1 MKNKDQQYII
11 IENANE
17 HNLKNI
23 DIKIPHHQITCFTG
37 VSGSGKS
44 SLVYD
49 IICKESQRR
58 YFETFSSYARQFVGK
73 MSRPEVER
81 IEGLMPAISVDQKTI
96 SRNPRSTVGT
106 MSELYDYLRLLFAR
120 IGKSDKNNEVKL
132 TRSLF
137 SFNSNQGYCPHC
149 KGLGVEDKIDPELLI
164 KDPDKSLRQGA
175 LKITTP
181 SGYTIYSQVTIDV
194 MNQVCKSEGFNV
206 DIPWKDLTQEQ
217 KNIVLN
223 GSDKIKIPFGK
234 HTLESRMK
242 WSGITAKPRE
252 EGYYK
257 GILPIMENIL
267 RVDRNPNIL
276 RFAQTVNCSKCNGQ
290 RLNNI
295 ALSIKINNKNIID
308 FAKLP
313 ISELKNVFQKIHF
326 KKEHENIAFPI
337 RKKIIE
343 RCDILEELGLSY
355 LSLMRE
361 STTLSGGEAQRIR
374 LATQVGNGLRGI
386 MYILDEPSV
395 GLHPRDNR
403 RMIKI
408 MRRLRDQGNTVLV
421 VEHDKETMLCADNI
435 IDIGPYAGKN
445 GGRILFNE
453 KVNNIQNISLKE
465 SETLKY
471 LTNKELNIKPKKA
484 FADKYL
490 KITGANLHNLKNINV
505 SFRLHAL
512 NLVTGVSGAGKST
525 LVFNLLGK
533 YYENKLSGNKYKT
546 EFFSEIFSDDKIEKI
561 IKIDQSPIGRTPR
574 SNPATYTKLFDQIRK
589 LFANLP
595 ESKQKKWNQG
605 HFSFN
610 TKGGRCET
618 CEGAGYIQTG
628 MHFLGNVETICE
640 ICGGERYDKE
650 TLQVKYKNKSI
661 SEILEMEISDAEN
674 FFIDEPKINH
684 YIKIMNALGL
694 GYLSLGQ
701 SATTLSGGEAQR
713 LKLAAEL
720 VKPTKAH
727 TLYIF
732 DEPTTGLHSYDI
744 AILINALQNLTKKG
758 HTVIVIEH
766 NAELIKSAN
775 HIVDLGLEGG
785 EHGGNIIFSGT
796 YENLLKCNES
806 HTAKALL
813 NEDIKIEEK
822 SDNNLDKIIDAPI
835 SLKGINTHNLKNI
848 DIEIPRNKLTVITG
862 VSGSG
867 KSSLAFDTLF
877 AEGQFR
883 FTESFST
890 YTRSLIQQKARPDI
904 IESKGLT
911 PSIAINNK
919 SINKNPR
926 ATVGTITGIY
936 DLYRLL
942 FSRISKNEN
951 DETCKE
957 LSSHFSFNHKSG
969 ACTVCKGLGFEL
981 TCDVDKLISNP
992 ELALNNGAMKGS
1004 KPGQFYG
1011 DPFGQYMAILNT
1023 VGEILNINYNTAW
1036 NELNEKAKN
1045 IALFGTGDIEYDVD
1059 WRYKRKNREGT
1070 HQFKGKW
1077 QGLIFYINDEYIRKQ
1092 DKQGGANIAAL
1103 MKEVKCSSCN
1113 GYRLNN
1119 DALLYKIAD
1128 KNIAQISNMESTEAL
1143 NFFESLKS
1151 LLNKN
1156 ELIISSEIRKLLVE
1170 KLKSM
1175 HDIGLGYLST
1185 NRGAVS
1191 LSGGE
1196 GRRLRLI
1203 SQLGGALVG
1212 ITYVLDEP
1220 TVGLHSKDTKS
1231 LIKLLKKLSEQ
1242 NTVVVVE
1249 HDEEIIKSADY
1260 LFELGPGAG
1269 INGGELIAKGT
1280 KDTFLQ
1286 NHKALTSRYLQ
1297 ENYKPN
1303 FNKQILDID
1312 FGIEI
1317 KEASANN
1324 LKNLN
1329 LKLPINGITVFSGVS
1344 GSGKTSLVFDVIGKS
1359 AKQNRSINCKNISG
1373 LNRFSS
1379 VVFMDQS
1386 PIGRNAL
1393 STPLTFLNLY
1403 DNIRELFA
1411 KTDIAK
1417 NKKLKSSHFSFNSKM
1432 GQCAVCKGQGQIKIP
1447 MDFLS
1452 DVYVICSECA
1462 GKRFNKEV
1470 LQIKWR
1476 NLTIY
1481 DVLNKTISEAAL
1493 IFESEEKLKSSFEL
1507 LNNLGLGHLKLGQSA
1522 TTLSGGEAQRLKL
1535 AKELI
1540 KNKKAYLP
1548 TGMTKQKYLYLL
1560 DEPTTGLHFADIEK
1574 LIAVL
1579 FNLRDQGH
1587 ALYIIEHHPWFYK
1600 IADYLVELG
1609 QVGGNKG
1616 GYLIKSQNIDI
1627 T

>member
-1 MKNKDQQYII
+1 MKNRDQQYII
-11 IENANE
+11 IENASE
-17 HNLKNI
+17 HNLKNVN
-23 DIKIPHHQITCFTG
+23 IKIPHHQITCFTG

-81 IEGLMPAISVDQKTI
+81 IEGLMPAISVDQKTV

-120 IGKSDKNNEVKL
+120 TGTSDRNAEIKL
-132 TRSLF
+132 SRSLF
-137 SFNSNQGYCPHC
+137 SFNSNEGYCPHC
-149 KGLGVEDKIDPELLI
+149 KGLGIEDKIDPELII
-164 KDPDKSLRQGA
+164 KDPNKSLREGA

-194 MNQVCKSEGFNV
+194 MDQVCKSEGFHV
-206 DIPWKDLTQEQ
+206 DILWKDLTQEQ

-223 GSDKIKIPFGK
+223 GSNKIKIPFGK

-252 EGYYK
+252 EGFYK

-276 RFAQTVNCSKCNGQ
+276 RFARTVNCSKCNGQ
-290 RLNNI
+290 RLNDI
-295 ALSIKINNKNIID
+295 ASSVKIDNKNIID
-308 FAKLP
+308 FADLS
-313 ISELKNVFQKIHF
+313 ISELKKVFQKIQF
-326 KKEHENIAFPI
+326 KEEHKSIVKPI
-337 RKKIIE
+337 QEKIIE
-343 RCDILEELGLSY
+343 RCNILEELGLSY
-355 LSLMRE
+355 LTLMRE

-386 MYILDEPSV
+386 LYILDEPSV
-395 GLHPRDNR
+395 GLHPRDNQ

-408 MRRLRDQGNTVLV
+408 MKRLRDQGNTVLV
-421 VEHDKETMLCADNI
+421 VEHDKETMQCSDNI
-435 IDIGPYAGKN
+435 VDIGPYAGKN
-445 GGRILFNE
+445 GGKILFNE
-453 KVNNIQNISLKE
+453 KVENIETISVKE

-471 LTNKELNIKPKKA
+471 LINQQLEVEPNKNLANKW
-484 FADKYL
+484 L
-490 KITGANLHNLKNINV
+490 KIKGANLHNLKNIDV
-505 SFRLHAL
+505 DFRLHAL

-525 LVFNLLGK
+525 LVFDLLGK
-533 YYENKLSGNKYKT
+533 YYENKFLGNTLKA
-546 EFFSEIFSDDKIEKI
+546 EFFSEISSDIDIQKI
-561 IKIDQSPIGRTPR
+561 IEINQLPIGRTPR

-589 LFANLP
+589 LFADLP
-595 ESKQKKWNQG
+595 ESKQNKWKQG

-640 ICGGERYDKE
+640 VCSGERYDKE
-650 TLQVKYKNKSI
+650 TLQVKYKDRNI
-661 SEILEMEISDAEN
+661 SEILEMEISDAEK
-674 FFIDEPKINH
+674 FFEDEPKIHH
-684 YIKIMNALGL
+684 YLKIMNALGL

-720 VKPTKAH
+720 VKPTKEH

-744 AILINALQNLTKKG
+744 AILISALQNLTKKG
-758 HTVIVIEH
+758 HTVIIIEH
-766 NAELIKSAN
+766 DAELIKSAD
-775 HIVDLGLEGG
+775 HIVDLGQEGG
-785 EHGGNIIFSGT
+785 EHGGNIIFSGE
-796 YENLLKCNES
+796 YKNLLKCNES
-806 HTAKALL
+806 YTAKALL
-813 NEDIKIEEK
+813 KEDIQIEEK
-822 SDNNLDKIIDAPI
+822 PDNNLDKIIDAPI
-835 SLKGINTHNLKNI
+835 SLKGVNTHNLKNI
-848 DIEIPRNKLTVITG
+848 DVEFPRNKLTVITG

-904 IESKGLT
+904 LESRGLT
-911 PSIAINNK
+911 PSIAIDNK
-919 SINKNPR
+919 SITKNPR
-926 ATVGTITGIY
+926 ATVGTITGLY

-942 FSRISKNEN
+942 FSRISKNGDGEV
-951 DETCKE
+951 CKE
-957 LSSHFSFNHKSG
+957 LSSWFSFNHQSG
-969 ACTVCKGLGFEL
+969 ACSVCKGLGFEL
-981 TCDVDKLISNP
+981 TCDPDKLISNP
-992 ELALNNGAMKGS
+992 ELALNKGAMKGS
-1004 KPGQFYG
+1004 KTGQFYG
-1011 DPFGQYMAILNT
+1011 DPYGQYMAILST
-1023 VGEILNINYNTAW
+1023 VGEKIDVDFNMPW
-1036 NELNEKAKN
+1036 NELNDAARE
-1045 IALFGTGDIEYDVD
+1045 IVLFGTGDVEYDVD
-1059 WRYKRKNREGT
+1059 WKYKRKNREGV

-1077 QGLIFYINDEYIRKQ
+1077 QGLVFYINDEYIRKQ
-1092 DKQGGANIAAL
+1092 DKQGGENLAAL
-1103 MKEVKCSSCN
+1103 MKEVKCNNCN
-1113 GYRLNN
+1113 GARLNKE
-1119 DALLYKIAD
+1119 ALQYKIAGRD
-1128 KNIAQISNMESTEAL
+1128 IAQVSNMESVDAL
-1143 NFFESLKS
+1143 EFFMLLKS
-1151 LLNKN
+1151 GLNDN
-1156 ELIISSEIRKLLVE
+1156 DLEVSSEIRRLVIE

-1175 HDIGLGYLST
+1175 CEIGLGYLSAD
-1185 NRGAVS
+1185 RGTMT

-1203 SQLGGALVG
+1203 SQLGGELVG

-1231 LIKLLKKLSEQ
+1231 LIKLIKKLSER

-1249 HDEEIIKSADY
+1249 HDEEVIKSADY
-1260 LFELGPGAG
+1260 ILELGPGAG
-1269 INGGELIAKGT
+1269 VNGGEIIAKGA
-1280 KDTFLQ
+1280 KDIFIQ
-1286 NHKALTSRYLQ
+1286 NSKSLTSKYLQ
-1297 ENYKPN
+1297 DDYEPI
-1303 FNKQILDID
+1303 FQKQIIDTDFSVDIQ
-1312 FGIEI
+1312 
-1317 KEASANN
+1317 EASANN

-1329 LKLPINGITVFSGVS
+1329 LKLPVNGITVFLGVS

-1359 AKQNRSINCKNISG
+1359 AKQKRSVNCKSISG
-1373 LNRFSS
+1373 LDCFNS
-1379 VVFMDQS
+1379 VIYMDQTA
-1386 PIGRNAL
+1386 IGRNSL
-1393 STPLTFLNLY
+1393 STPVTFLNLY

-1411 KTDIAK
+1411 KTDTAK
-1417 NKKLKSSHFSFNSKM
+1417 DKKLKSSHFSYNSKAS
-1432 GQCAVCKGQGQIKIP
+1432 QCEVCKGHGQIKVS

-1452 DVYVICSECA
+1452 DVYVTCPKCT
-1462 GKRFNKEV
+1462 GQRFKDEV
-1470 LQIKWR
+1470 LQIEW
-1476 NLTIY
+1476 NNYSIY
-1481 DVLNKTISEAAL
+1481 DVLNKTINEAGI
-1493 IFESEEKLKSSFEL
+1493 IFQSEEKLKSSFEL
-1507 LNNLGLGHLKLGQSA
+1507 LNQLGLGHLKLGQSA

-1540 KNKKAYLP
+1540 KNKKD
-1548 TGMTKQKYLYLL
+1548 KCLYLL

-1574 LIAVL
+1574 LLAVL

-1600 IADYLVELG
+1600 IADHLVELG
-1609 QVGGNKG
+1609 PVGGNEG
-1616 GYLIKSQNIDI
+1616 GYLE
-1627 T
+1627 